1 MATAQVSAPPQGPF
15 ATLAPGFSPG
25 ASVACDLIPLRAV
38 FGQDEANHGTARY
51 AVDNDG
57 LVRVPVEAVGP
68 LTAIG
73 GFALA
78 KSGPNAVSVGAL
90 RAHHDNAAG
99 CSYRGRQYLRDANGD
114 VLVPAEAT
122 PELLAHGF
130 VPVLE
135 ECQPR
140 RVERDGRQAIVP

>member
-1 MATAQVSAPPQGPF
+1 MATAQVFSPPQGPL
-15 ATLAPGFSPG
+15 ATVAPGSNPG
-25 ASVACDLIPLRAV
+25 VSVACDLIPLRAV
-38 FGQDEANHGTARY
+38 FGQDEANHGTACY
-51 AVDNDG
+51 AVDNGG
-57 LVRVPVEAVGP
+57 LVWVPVEAVGP

-78 KSGPNAVSVGAL
+78 KSDSDAVLVGAL
-90 RAHHDNAAG
+90 SAHHDNAAG

-122 PELLAHGF
+122 SELLAHGF

-135 ECQPR
+135 ERQPHR
-140 RVERDGRQAIVP
+140 LERDSRQEIVP

>member
-1 MATAQVSAPPQGPF
+1 MATAQVSAPSQGPL
-15 ATLAPGFSPG
+15 ATVAPGSSPG

-51 AVDNDG
+51 AVDNGG
-57 LVRVPVEAVGP
+57 LVWVPVEAAGP

-78 KSGPNAVSVGAL
+78 KSGSEAVSVGAL
-90 RAHHDNAAG
+90 GAHHDNAAG

-122 PELLAHGF
+122 SELLAHGF

-135 ECQPR
+135 ELQPH

>member
-1 MATAQVSAPPQGPF
+1 
-15 ATLAPGFSPG
+15 
-25 ASVACDLIPLRAV
+25 LIPLRAV

-51 AVDNDG
+51 AVDNGG
-57 LVRVPVEAVGP
+57 LVWVPVEAVGP

-73 GFALA
+73 GFILA
-78 KSGPNAVSVGAL
+78 KSGPDAVSVGAL
-90 RAHHDNAAG
+90 RVHHDNAVG

-122 PELLAHGF
+122 SELSAHGF

-135 ECQPR
+135 ECQPCR
-140 RVERDGRQAIVP
+140 AERDGCQAIVP